1 MKDDKEPTINLK
13 NINYINTVERYQRKA
28 KGSFDFLAP
37 TSVRSGGFFITGDAA
52 KEYYEKHQ
60 YMMRDRM
67 CELFIKNESIPL
79 DDKKQIEFW
88 FNQEYK
94 ELNASLKE
102 IKETMRKRYA
112 ESNDLYNEIERLV
125 DEIQVTQKHI
135 RVEGRDGA
143 REEDVPDKENAGERL
158 RGRFAGGQQGG
169 DGADAEQTEGEGGE
183 GGEAA
188 EEGPAQE
195 ELGEEQC
202 RSARARG
209 EACTGEGAAGVREKN
224 SEGVLP

>member
-1 MKDDKEPTINLK
+1 MNEVKELSQWEYKQRGGSLGTRCTHVDFYIFKLTNKIQNKIMKDDKEPTINLR

-37 TSVRSGGFFITGDAA
+37 TSVRSSGLSITGDAA
-52 KEYYEKHQ
+52 KDYYEKHQ

-102 IKETMRKRYA
+102 IKETMRKHYA

-125 DEIQVTQKHI
+125 DEIQVTHKRI
-135 RVEGRDGA
+135 
-143 REEDVPDKENAGERL
+143 K
-158 RGRFAGGQQGG
+158 
-169 DGADAEQTEGEGGE
+169 
-183 GGEAA
+183 
-188 EEGPAQE
+188 
-195 ELGEEQC
+195 
-202 RSARARG
+202 
-209 EACTGEGAAGVREKN
+209 
-224 SEGVLP
+224 